1 VPSPQPVEEPPWLD
15 PFLWSRTMGPLLPP
29 AKATLLAAIKIVIAE
44 TGTTIKSL
52 RMMTLHLLRL
62 Y

>member
-1 VPSPQPVEEPPWLD
+1 
-15 PFLWSRTMGPLLPP
+15 
-29 AKATLLAAIKIVIAE
+29 LAAIKIVIAE